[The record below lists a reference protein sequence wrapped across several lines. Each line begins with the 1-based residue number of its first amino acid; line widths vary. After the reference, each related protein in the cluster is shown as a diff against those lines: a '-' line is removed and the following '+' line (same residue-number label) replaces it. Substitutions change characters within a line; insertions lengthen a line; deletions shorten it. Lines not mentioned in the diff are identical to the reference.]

1 LTTKGGLISSVKNR
15 LLHKKISSG
24 IHLVAEKIPKFFSF
38 SLGLF
43 INHGS
48 RDESPEDNGITH
60 LLEHM
65 LFKGTSQKSSLDIV
79 KLIEGLGGS
88 FDAYTTKENL
98 IISTKFLSE
107 HMTRVFQ
114 LIIELLV
121 ESKIADSELK
131 KEKSVILEEIKS
143 SNEDPGDHVFDLI
156 FQALFPHHTMGLPIA
171 GTKQSVRRFDAART
185 KAHYRKLLKSDM
197 VLAISG
203 NFDEQN
209 LLALSQ
215 KAFGE
220 HTARAVERTEPSHH
234 AQRYI
239 VEKKSEISQVHV
251 VFGVP
256 GVAYTSSLR
265 YPFSIINTAFGGG
278 MSSRLFQGLREQ
290 EGLVYNVQSFIDLY
304 SDCGVSGFYF
314 ICDKRNVPKVARQLR
329 RIFSDISKKG
339 FDNDEIELAKTYLSG
354 NLLLSLESST
364 NRMLRLGR
372 EMTYLGENVP
382 IESMINTIRGISTEQ
397 VNALIPDYLDPTA
410 FTIAAIGPV
419 TEKYIR
425 ETFAF

>member
-1 LTTKGGLISSVKNR
+1 
-15 LLHKKISSG
+15 
-24 IHLVAEKIPKFFSF
+24 
-38 SLGLF
+38 
-43 INHGS
+43 
-48 RDESPEDNGITH
+48 
-60 LLEHM
+60 M
-65 LFKGTSQKSSLDIV
+65 LFKGTFQKSSLDIV

-98 IISTKFLSE
+98 IITTKFLSE
-107 HMTRVFQ
+107 HMTRVFH

-143 SNEDPGDHVFDLI
+143 SNEDPGDHVFDLV
-156 FQALFPHHTMGLPIA
+156 FRALFPNHSMGLPIA
-171 GTKQSVRRFDAART
+171 GTEESVRKFNAAHT
-185 KAHYRKLLKSDM
+185 KAHYRELLKSDI
-197 VLAISG
+197 VIAISG

-209 LLALSQ
+209 LLRLTQ
-215 KAFGE
+215 EAFGQ
-220 HTARAVERTEPSHH
+220 HTARTIKRTKPTHQ

-239 VEKKSEISQVHV
+239 VEKKNEISQIHV
-251 VFGVP
+251 VCGVP
-256 GVAYTSSLR
+256 GVAYKSSRR

-290 EGLVYNVQSFIDLY
+290 KGLVYNVQSFIDLY

-314 ICDKRNVPKVARQLR
+314 VCDKRNLSKVTRQLK
-329 RIFSDISKKG
+329 RIFNDINKKG
-339 FDNDEIELAKTYLSG
+339 FSNDEIELAKTYLSG

-364 NRMLRLGR
+364 NRMLRFGR
-372 EMTYLGENVP
+372 EMTYLGKNIS
-382 IESMINTIRGISTEQ
+382 IESMIDAIRGISTDQ
-397 VNALIPDYLDPTA
+397 VNALISDYLDPAT

-425 ETFAF
+425 KTLTF